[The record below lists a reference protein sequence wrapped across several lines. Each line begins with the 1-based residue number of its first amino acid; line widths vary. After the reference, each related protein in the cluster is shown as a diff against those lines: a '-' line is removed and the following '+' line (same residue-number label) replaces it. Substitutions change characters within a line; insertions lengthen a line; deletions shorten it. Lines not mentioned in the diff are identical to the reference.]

1 MVSVNDAVDENAV
14 KQRATRIKMLEK
26 QLSENTLKM
35 NKIKKSNKL

>member
-14 KQRATRIKMLEK
+14 KQRATRRKMLEK
-26 QLSENTLKM
+26 QLSENTPKM